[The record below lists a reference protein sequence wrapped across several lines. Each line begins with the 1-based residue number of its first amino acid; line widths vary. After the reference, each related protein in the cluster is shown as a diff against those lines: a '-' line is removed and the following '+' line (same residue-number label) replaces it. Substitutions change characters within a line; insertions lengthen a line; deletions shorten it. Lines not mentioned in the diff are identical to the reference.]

1 MLQSSLQSLFFNA
14 TNTIPNDPD
23 KESSSDQEITLC
35 PSTINSCSKNARD
48 VLVTKWVAKRGDG
61 FSSKEK
67 GIDSNSML
75 SGTTSMQRH
84 PLISEPLSDP
94 EDIPRELVFYR
105 RKRDWDLPRHV
116 KIHWCRDTNVK
127 HFYGIHKWMGQLSY
141 TGDNNKTAVIGTIVC
156 YELQPLS
163 SARKSGHGAVLL
175 RSLDSS
181 LYKLSLLA
189 ASATLQ
195 SQTLWSDHWE
205 NLPLLL
211 ICNVYVP
218 PPYRGLGLGLA
229 LVDDACRKPGRDIPW
244 ILTSSQQNPALQA
257 YFGLLGFVPHIF
269 GDSFEARWN
278 DLTRGNLPRIA
289 DICPHLPCSS
299 LLVGAVSNNNTAQD
313 DVLHDEFGDEQE
325 LEVFEE
331 TVLANFRANTTTTQ
345 RPSHRRRRRVL

>member
-23 KESSSDQEITLC
+23 KESIDQEITLC

-48 VLVTKWVAKRGDG
+48 VLVTKWITTRGDG
-61 FSSKEK
+61 FASTEK
-67 GIDSNSML
+67 GRDSNSIL
-75 SGTTSMQRH
+75 SGTTSMQRQ

-94 EDIPRELVFYR
+94 EDIPREIVFYR
-105 RKRDWDLPRHV
+105 RKRDWDLPRNV

-127 HFYGIHKWMGQLSY
+127 HFYGIHKWMGQLCY
-141 TGDNNKTAVIGTIVC
+141 TTGNTKAVIGTIVC

-163 SARKSGHGAVLL
+163 SVRKSGHGATLL
-175 RSLDSS
+175 RSVDLS

-189 ASATLQ
+189 ASTTLQ

-244 ILTSSQQNPALQA
+244 ILTASQNPALQA

-269 GDSFEARWN
+269 GDSFGARWN

-299 LLVGAVSNNNTAQD
+299 LVVAAPKSNKDSPQD
-313 DVLHDEFGDEQE
+313 VHDEFAEEEE
-325 LEVFEE
+325 LQVFEE
-331 TVLANFRANTTTTQ
+331 TILADFRANTTTTQ
-345 RPSHRRRRRVL
+345 RPSHHRRRRVL